1 MARPRGTLAAGLFDS
16 SPWSHDNAQA
26 GVPLGFANWHA
37 NGLRTEVMIAAR
49 PDLLRIVESIYRIDL
64 GDDDWLITV
73 ADGLRP
79 RIDMDSLGT
88 FGALYRCQEP
98 AGFVPT
104 RVIYRDVP
112 ESLRCA
118 LDLTPDDVSSGIL
131 SRSVFFGA
139 EVRSWQDNPCVQT
152 GALRRHGAADLL
164 SLNAI
169 APDGTGCWFG
179 GFQKTGGPLSDTAR
193 LTLTSIARH
202 LAAAYRLRHRL
213 QLAAIPPDPLDAELD
228 DPRGGREASDAAT
241 GSPMGEALEFAMSA
255 LSRGRSSSRGTGRVE
270 GVDHEP
276 HSAARRWTL
285 VESFEREGRAC
296 VLAMAN
302 RPKRCGAARWS
313 QRERDVV
320 QHALLGHRNKV
331 IAYDLGLAASTV
343 RVLISRAA
351 AKVGARSRQELLE
364 KAAALGPATI
374 AGQ

>member
-1 MARPRGTLAAGLFDS
+1 
-16 SPWSHDNAQA
+16 
-26 GVPLGFANWHA
+26 
-37 NGLRTEVMIAAR
+37 MIAAR
-49 PDLLRIVESIYRIDL
+49 PNLLRIVESIYRIDL
-64 GDDDWLITV
+64 NDNDWLITV

-79 RIDMDSLGT
+79 LIDMDSLGT
-88 FGALYRCQEP
+88 FGALYQCQEP
-98 AGFVPT
+98 AGVVPT
-104 RVIYRDVP
+104 RVIYHDVP

-118 LDLTPDDVSSGIL
+118 LDLSPDDVSSGIL
-131 SRSVFFGA
+131 RRSVFFGA
-139 EVRSWQDNPCVQT
+139 EVRGWQDTPCVQT

-164 SLNAI
+164 SLSAVT
-169 APDGTGCWFG
+169 PDGTGCRFA
-179 GFQKTGGPLSDTAR
+179 GFQKTGGPLSATYR
-193 LTLTSIARH
+193 LTLKSVARH

-213 QLAAIPPDPLDAELD
+213 QMAAILPEPDDAELD
-228 DPRGGREASDAAT
+228 DSSGRRGAAYAAA
-241 GSPMGEALEFAMSA
+241 GSPMGEALEFAMRA
-255 LSRGRSSSRGTGRVE
+255 LFRRRSSSCGTGRVE
-270 GVDHEP
+270 LVDQRQR
-276 HSAARRWTL
+276 SAAPRWTL

-313 QRERDVV
+313 RRERDVV

-364 KAAALGPATI
+364 KAAALGPAMI